1 MVNQIPLE
9 DFFRNPEKTAYSL
22 SPDGT
27 YYAFLAPYKDRK
39 NIFVQ
44 KIGSGQVVQVTH
56 VIDRD
61 LSGFFLGQRRT
72 IDVCTGLWWGRKL
85 SFIFGYKRRYR

>member
-27 YYAFLAPYKDRK
+27 YYAFLAPYQDRK

-44 KIGSGQVVQVTH
+44 KIGSDIIYVQVTSG
-56 VIDRD
+56 DRPRFIW
-61 LSGFFLGQRRT
+61 FFLG
-72 IDVCTGLWWGRKL
+72 
-85 SFIFGYKRRYR
+85 